1 MRNVEH
7 FIAGNAVSGGSR
19 VSDIFDPNNGVVQ
32 AQVGLGTKADLDR
45 AVEAAKAAQ
54 PGWAAVNPQ
63 RRSRVMFRFKALVEQ
78 NIDELARTLSSEPGK
93 VIADALGDVQRGL
106 DGIELACDNMYE
118 MKGEYTQVDGTE
130 HRKCGV

>member
-54 PGWAAVNPQ
+54 PGWAAVTPQ
-63 RRSRVMFRFKALVEQ
+63 RCSRVMFRFKERSEEHTYELQSLLRNSYAVFCLINK
-78 NIDELARTLSSEPGK
+78 NIQYEIHTTCTTEPS
-93 VIADALGDVQRGL
+93 
-106 DGIELACDNMYE
+106 
-118 MKGEYTQVDGTE
+118 
-130 HRKCGV
+130 

>member
-63 RRSRVMFRFKALVEQ
+63 RRSRVMFRFKE
-78 NIDELARTLSSEPGK
+78 RSE
-93 VIADALGDVQRGL
+93 
-106 DGIELACDNMYE
+106 
-118 MKGEYTQVDGTE
+118 EYTSELQSLMRISYAVFCLKKNINKTKNTSAN
-130 HRKCGV
+130 HANAHHILSQQSKTYNKQ

>member
-63 RRSRVMFRFKALVEQ
+63 RRSRVMFRFKELVEQ
-78 NIDELARTLSSEPGK
+78 NIEELARTLSDRESTR
-93 VIADALGDVQRGL
+93 L
-106 DGIELACDNMYE
+106 NSS
-118 MKGEYTQVDGTE
+118 
-130 HRKCGV
+130 H